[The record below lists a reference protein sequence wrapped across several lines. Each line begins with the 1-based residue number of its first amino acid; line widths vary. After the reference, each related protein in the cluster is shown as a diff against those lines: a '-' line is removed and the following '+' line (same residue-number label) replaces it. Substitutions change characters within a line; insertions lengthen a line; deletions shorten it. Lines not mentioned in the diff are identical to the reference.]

1 VADFL
6 VNVYTQS
13 GNQINVDNRA
23 VRYADSQFWA
33 MLRDT
38 SPAMSHVE
46 FNTTTGAEVRRELAL
61 ASTVPLAFAYVGG
74 LIITGESS
82 TETLWAYDPDTNTA
96 AWSTNCNSA
105 LAVTTPSVLAE
116 GMNIVPSID
125 GTQVYVT
132 RGGAY
137 GGNSTP
143 VISAFD
149 VATGVELWE
158 VDLSAAGWVGSG
170 LGIYNGGVTVD
181 KNGDVYVLCR
191 VGTNGHIVRMTPA
204 GAKVYVSSD
213 QGITVAAGGSQ
224 QITCLAVSDTTG
236 IVYVGTTNGQIHTV
250 VQS

>member
-1 VADFL
+1 
-6 VNVYTQS
+6 
-13 GNQINVDNRA
+13 
-23 VRYADSQFWA
+23 
-33 MLRDT
+33 
-38 SPAMSHVE
+38 
-46 FNTTTGAEVRRELAL
+46 
-61 ASTVPLAFAYVGG
+61 VGG
-74 LIITGESS
+74 LLITGESA
-82 TETLWAYDPDTNTA
+82 TETLWAYNPNTNTA

-105 LAVTTPSVLAE
+105 LAVTTPSVLAS
-116 GMNIVPSID
+116 GMNIVPSLD

-132 RGGAY
+132 RGGTY

-191 VGTNGHIVRMTPA
+191 VGTAGHIVRMTPA

-213 QGITVAAGGSQ
+213 QGITVAAGGGNVT
-224 QITCLAVSDTTG
+224 TCLAVSDTTG
-236 IVYVGTTNGQIHTV
+236 LVYVATNNGQIHTV